1 MFDGE
6 KKRIDDIL
14 NQEIL
19 ILRFKIKKSVKRE
32 GTLYATIQF
41 KLDGA
46 DGILFTG
53 SLVIID
59 QLERYEEHVPFY
71 TTIKKIDR
79 YFTMS

>member
-19 ILRFKIKKSVKRE
+19 ILRFKIKK
-32 GTLYATIQF
+32 
-41 KLDGA
+41 
-46 DGILFTG
+46 
-53 SLVIID
+53 
-59 QLERYEEHVPFY
+59 YEEHVPFY